1 MNRISTFLATLFVA
15 TGLSAQQTAV
25 EVSSFAFSDGV
36 HPTFSFL
43 FEGTDVKYVESFWKD
58 ELKKISTS
66 VSSKK
71 ELIGAAALIPQVSG
85 DTVRVL
91 MKAEQRKGSPLLT
104 THVAILTKSGFLGPD
119 SDTKAFEGGK
129 SFVQQR
135 CTQLRRQLAEQ
146 ELTLGEKGLAGLN
159 GELQSLQREKERA
172 EAGIEKSKQR
182 AAEAMIE
189 QEKTKAEAEEL
200 GTRISA
206 LQSELGTTPSEDGT
220 KELNG
225 LIKDRN
231 RAQDRNRKAQDEE
244 RNMTKKADDLAWA
257 INKNVEDQALKSEA
271 IAQQE
276 TLVRTLRAKLAD
288 IR

>member
-1 MNRISTFLATLFVA
+1 MNRISTLFSALSLA
-15 TGLSAQQTAV
+15 TGLLAQQT
-25 EVSSFAFSDGV
+25 ELELSSFAFSDGV

-43 FEGTDVKYVESFWKD
+43 FEGTDTKYVESFWKD
-58 ELKKISTS
+58 ELKKISAS

-71 ELIGAAALIPQVSG
+71 EVIGMSALIPLIST
-85 DTVRVL
+85 DTLRIL

-104 THVAILTKSGFLGPD
+104 AHVAILTKSGFLGPD
-119 SDTKAFEGGK
+119 SDAKAFEGGK

-146 ELTLGEKGLAGLN
+146 ELTLGEKGLAKLT

-172 EAGIEKSKQR
+172 AAGIEKSKQR
-182 AAEAMIE
+182 AAEAVVE
-189 QEKTKAEAEEL
+189 QEKSKAEAEEL
-200 GTRISA
+200 GPRITA
-206 LQSELGTTPSEDGT
+206 LQAELTATPSEDGT

-225 LIKDRN
+225 RIKDLN

-257 INKNVEDQALKSEA
+257 IKKNVEDQARKSVA

-276 TLVRTLRAKLAD
+276 TLVKTWRAKLTD

>member
-1 MNRISTFLATLFVA
+1 MNRISTLLSALILATSL
-15 TGLSAQQTAV
+15 LAQQTAV

-58 ELKKISTS
+58 ELRKVSTS

-71 ELIGAAALIPQVSG
+71 ELIGAAALIPQISG
-85 DTVRVL
+85 DTVRIL

-104 THVAILTKSGFLGPD
+104 AHVAILATNGFIGPNSED
-119 SDTKAFEGGK
+119 KVFDAAKA
-129 SFVQQR
+129 FVQQR

-146 ELTLGEKGLAGLN
+146 ELTLGEKGLAKLN
-159 GELQSLQREKERA
+159 SELQALQREKERA

-182 AAEAMIE
+182 SAEAVVE
-189 QEKTKAEAEEL
+189 QERTKAEAEEL
-200 GTRISA
+200 GPRITA
-206 LQSELGTTPSEDGT
+206 LQSELATTPSEEGS

-231 RAQDRNRKAQDEE
+231 KAQDRTRKAQEEE
-244 RNMTKKADDLAWA
+244 RNMSKKADDLAWA
-257 INKNVEDQALKSEA
+257 IKKNVEDQAKKSEA

-276 TLVRTLRAKLAD
+276 TLVKTLREKLSD

>member
-1 MNRISTFLATLFVA
+1 MNRISTLLSALSLA
-15 TGLSAQQTAV
+15 TGLLAQQT
-25 EVSSFAFSDGV
+25 ELEISSFAFSDGV

-43 FEGTDVKYVESFWKD
+43 FEGTDTKYVESFWKD
-58 ELKKISTS
+58 ELKKISAS
-66 VSSKK
+66 VSTKK
-71 ELIGAAALIPQVSG
+71 EVIGMSALIPQVST
-85 DTVRVL
+85 DTVRIL

-104 THVAILTKSGFLGPD
+104 AHIAILTKSGFLGPE

-172 EAGIEKSKQR
+172 EASIEKSKQR
-182 AAEAMIE
+182 AAEAVIE

-206 LQSELGTTPSEDGT
+206 LQSELGTTPSEEGT

-225 LIKDRN
+225 HIKDRK
-231 RAQDRNRKAQDEE
+231 RAQDRNRKAQDEV

-257 INKNVEDQALKSEA
+257 IKKNVEDQALKSEA

-276 TLVRTLRAKLAD
+276 TLVKTLRAKLAD